1 MAHASP
7 EMTLV
12 YARILDETMQR
23 KWEEAV
29 AQGIV
34 QIKNDGT
41 PAKVQPEEL
50 PTRCATRCDR

>member
-29 AQGIV
+29 AQGAV
-34 QIKNDGT
+34 QIKNWGKLQGGAIGSRQID
-41 PAKVQPEEL
+41 AS
-50 PTRCATRCDR
+50 